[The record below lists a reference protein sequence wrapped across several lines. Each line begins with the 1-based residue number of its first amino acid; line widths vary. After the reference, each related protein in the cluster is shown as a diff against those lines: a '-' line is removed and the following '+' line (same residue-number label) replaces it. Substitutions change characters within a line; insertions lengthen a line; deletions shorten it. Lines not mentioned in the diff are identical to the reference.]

1 MANVNLLVPIILKWE
16 GGFVNDPADS
26 GGATNMGV
34 TIATYEAYCRKK
46 GYPKPTIERL
56 KAMNKDQAVDILKIL
71 YWDRWRADEIKDQ
84 LIANILVDWVWGS
97 GRNGIVI
104 PQRILGVNPDG
115 VVGNQTLLAVNA
127 ANPRQFFER
136 IYKAREDFFNEI
148 TAVSVARYEQNIG
161 RKATEPKMLK
171 HTSKRF
177 VRGWLNR
184 LKSLRS
190 LTQMP

>member
-56 KAMNKDQAVDILKIL
+56 KAMSKDQAVDILKTH

-136 IYKAREDFFNEI
+136 IYKAREDFFYEI

-161 RKATEPKMLK
+161 RKATESEMLK
-171 HTSKRF
+171 HTNKRF

-184 LKSLRS
+184 LKSLRT